1 MDEDQQHLRLLSIS
15 HYVVA
20 GLAGLFS
27 LLPILH
33 LVIGLGMASGA
44 LETNDEWASVLGIL
58 FALVAVVMI
67 VLGLTFAVCLALA
80 GRFLA
85 ARRNRT
91 YCLVMAGLACMF
103 VPFGTV
109 LGVLTIIVLMRD
121 SVRELFE
128 GAARA

>member
-1 MDEDQQHLRLLSIS
+1 MNEDEQHLRLLSIS

-27 LLPILH
+27 LLPVFH
-33 LVIGLGMASGA
+33 LVIGLGLVSGS
-44 LETNDEWASVLGIL
+44 LETNDEWGSVLGL
-58 FALVAVVMI
+58 FLAVIAVVMI
-67 VLGLTFAVCLALA
+67 AVGLCFAACLALA

-91 YCLVMAGLACMF
+91 YCLVMACLACMF
-103 VPFGTV
+103 VPLGTV

-121 SVRELFE
+121 SVRDQF
-128 GAARA
+128 GVAGSA

>member
-1 MDEDQQHLRLLSIS
+1 MNEDQQHLRLLSIS

-33 LVIGLGMASGA
+33 LVIGLGLVSGA
-44 LETNDEWASVLGIL
+44 LETNDEWGSILGL
-58 FALVAVVMI
+58 FFAVIAVVMI
-67 VLGLTFAVCLALA
+67 AVGLSFAACLALA

-121 SVRELFE
+121 SVRIQFD
-128 GAARA
+128 GAAPA